1 MPLIEAL
8 QTGVLYRNPIP
19 HGRSVHAYSPCL
31 LVLCRLCCEHPM
43 VQVVGSVR
51 RHRLQ
56 RRPTG
61 SGALLRHME

>member
-31 LVLCRLCCEHPM
+31 LVLFWCYVDCVANIRWFKL
-43 VQVVGSVR
+43 SVR
-51 RHRLQ
+51 
-56 RRPTG
+56 
-61 SGALLRHME
+61 